1 MSRPPSLVT
10 LDYSILQ
17 LFEFL
22 LRQLLLCYL
31 IVLFTLSF
39 LSKVL
44 FFSSG
49 QNLSNWNSVHSYE
62 AFTADNSSDN
72 SGSGD

>member
-49 QNLSNWNSVHSYE
+49 QNLSN
-62 AFTADNSSDN
+62 
-72 SGSGD
+72 